1 MNRKTRE
8 TDVTV
13 ELDAAGGI
21 RTGDKVLDHL
31 LTALFFYM
39 GRGAK
44 VEATYDLRHHLWE
57 DVGITLGEE
66 LRSKLSEKFARFGD
80 AVMPMDDALVLVA
93 VDISGRPYASVE
105 LSFEEGEEGFEAS
118 LVREFLW
125 GLARS
130 LRATIHVKTL
140 SGVNAHH
147 VVEAAFKGLGVAL
160 GRAIRESRK
169 VESTKGLLE
178 V

>member
-1 MNRKTRE
+1 MRRTTRE

-13 ELDAAGGI
+13 ELDVAGEI
-21 RTGDKVLDHL
+21 RTGDRVLDHL

-39 GRGAK
+39 GREAK
-44 VEATYDLRHHLWE
+44 VRATYDLRHHLWE
-57 DVGITLGEE
+57 DVAITLGEE
-66 LRSKLSEKFARFGD
+66 LRSKLPEKFARFGD

-105 LSFEEGEEGFEAS
+105 LSFEESEEGFEAS

-130 LRATIHVKTL
+130 LKATIHVKTL
-140 SGVNAHH
+140 SGVNVHH
-147 VVEAAFKGLGVAL
+147 VIEAAFKGLGVAL
-160 GRAIRESRK
+160 GRAIQESGK
-169 VESTKGLLE
+169 LESTKGLLE